1 MENSK
6 EYYRISEAKL
16 DDKEIFVGYQ
26 YEGERPE
33 NIGTEDAPLI
43 VTDGNY
49 VFEDSH
55 GSKFVVAQVDI
66 GVEYAEVKN

>member
-6 EYYRISEAKL
+6 EYYRKSEAKL

-33 NIGTEDAPLI
+33 NIGTEESPIIVMAP
-43 VTDGNY
+43 NY
-49 VFEDSH
+49 IFEDSN
-55 GSKFVVAQVDI
+55 GNKFAVSQADI
-66 GVEYAEVKN
+66 GVEYIEA